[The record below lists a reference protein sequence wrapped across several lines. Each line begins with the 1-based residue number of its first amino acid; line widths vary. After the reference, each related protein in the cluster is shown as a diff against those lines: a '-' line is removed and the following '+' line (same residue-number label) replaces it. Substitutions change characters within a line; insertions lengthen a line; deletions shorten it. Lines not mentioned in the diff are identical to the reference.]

1 MNKLHLT
8 LFFACVWAM
17 VIAVTE
23 ALRPYGLDIGYF
35 WCVLTQLGLLNT
47 TLNYY
52 KLNISIDFYLNY
64 QSFL

>member
-1 MNKLHLT
+1 
-8 LFFACVWAM
+8 M